1 MMTSWPAG
9 LVALACVAMVALMCL
24 PMAVGM
30 IHRRHRHG
38 RGDTTGH
45 PAGNTAGEPTGSPA
59 RSPSVE
65 ASGRAGQPPP
75 QAPDLTRGE
84 EG

>member
-1 MMTSWPAG
+1 MTNWPTG

-30 IHRRHRHG
+30 IRRRLQHG

-45 PAGNTAGEPTGSPA
+45 PAGDTASDPAGSPA
-59 RSPSVE
+59 RSPSVG

-75 QAPDLTRGE
+75 RAPDPSRGE